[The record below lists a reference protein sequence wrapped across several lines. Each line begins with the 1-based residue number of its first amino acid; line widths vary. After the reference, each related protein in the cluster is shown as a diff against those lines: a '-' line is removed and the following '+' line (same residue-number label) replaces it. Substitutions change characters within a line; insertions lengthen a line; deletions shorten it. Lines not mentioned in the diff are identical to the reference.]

1 MESVSAAL
9 PENPIIARALSIL
22 KERADF
28 RKCAKERRKIQ
39 REGDRLLEKWKAA
52 IAADPEMKGFQFGLW
67 VRSELYDQGL
77 WMPGRDSDDDRPL
90 DVMSKK
96 QLIEKAVADGL
107 INPAWYL
114 AKNGSES
121 KLWQRGEKCR
131 QFARRIGRKII
142 PGERAVAS
150 LFKLTGRKADSPAQ
164 YIQWLKEAWDYEYP
178 PDTE

>member
-1 MESVSAAL
+1 MESAAAS
-9 PENPIIARALSIL
+9 PENPVIARALSIL
-22 KERADF
+22 KERAEF

-39 REGDRLLEKWKAA
+39 REGDRLAEKWKAA
-52 IAADPEMKGFQFGLW
+52 IAADPEMKQFTFGLW
-67 VRSELYDQGL
+67 VRSELYDQGV
-77 WMPGRDSDDDRPL
+77 WMPYRDTEDLPPDT
-90 DVMSKK
+90 MSKK

-131 QFARRIGRKII
+131 QFARRIGRRII
-142 PGERAVAS
+142 PGERAVAN

-164 YIQWLKEAWDYEYP
+164 YIQWLKEAWEYEYP
-178 PDTE
+178 PDKD